1 MRERFEIYISDKNDT
16 IGFQKLVF
24 RNNTLD
30 TTRSTFY
37 DLKTEYLKDSTIKGS
52 IELFLE
58 DDYKIKS
65 PLIEKEIQLKFAQN
79 FNGKSEIVEFENKN
93 SNYVDFEFKNNS
105 DTLIGLV
112 IIHRQFDTIINNE
125 KMVRFIETMIPVD
138 NKIKTYNVF
147 IDAFELNKNE
157 R

>member
-1 MRERFEIYISDKNDT
+1 VRERFEIYISDKNDT

>member
-1 MRERFEIYISDKNDT
+1 M
-16 IGFQKLVF
+16 VF
-24 RNNTLD
+24 SNNILD

-65 PLIEKEIQLKFAQN
+65 PLIEKEIQLNFAQN
-79 FNGKSEIVEFENKN
+79 FNGKRKIVEFENKN

-112 IIHRQFDTIINNE
+112 VIHRQFDTIINNE
-125 KMVRFIETMIPVD
+125 EMVRFIETMFPVD
-138 NKIKTYNVF
+138 NKIKTDNVF

>member
-1 MRERFEIYISDKNDT
+1 M
-16 IGFQKLVF
+16 
-24 RNNTLD
+24 
-30 TTRSTFY
+30 
-37 DLKTEYLKDSTIKGS
+37 
-52 IELFLE
+52 FLE

-65 PLIEKEIQLKFAQN
+65 PLIEKEIQLNFAQN
-79 FNGKSEIVEFENKN
+79 FNGKRKIVEFENKN

-112 IIHRQFDTIINNE
+112 VIHRQFDTIINNE
-125 KMVRFIETMIPVD
+125 EMVRFIETMFPVD
-138 NKIKTYNVF
+138 NKIKTDNVF